1 MLLLAV
7 DHSRQWLRQLTPA
20 PVDSADCTGLAAGFT
35 AAGQSVMTTLAI
47 AKKIAAFVYSPWVC
61 RHICLCF
68 SVVGGNYVS
77 S

>member
-7 DHSRQWLRQLTPA
+7 DYSRQCLRQLLPA
-20 PVDSADCTGLAAGFT
+20 RIDSADCTGLAAAFT

-47 AKKIAAFVYSPWVC
+47 AKKIAEFVYSPWVR

-68 SVVGGNYVS
+68 SLVGGSYVS

>member
-7 DHSRQWLRQLTPA
+7 DHSRQCLRQLAPA
-20 PVDSADCTGLAAGFT
+20 RIDRADCTGLAAAFT
-35 AAGQSVMTTLAI
+35 AAAQSVLTTLAI
-47 AKKIAAFVYSPWVC
+47 AKNVVEFDYGTWVR

-68 SVVGGNYVS
+68 SVVGGSYVS